1 MTLGHPWISA
11 ASLTV
16 ETLLMYSSSQDASS
30 TYITIIYHNNIYK
43 DLCSAV
49 SLMIFIVLADLRAW
63 SHPPIWPQSWQQ
75 QRHWLVLP
83 LWPQWPHCISVS
95 FISVE
100 LHSYCWGNSSIRVQH
115 VFQTCYTAGWM
126 TGYAVELV
134 KKHFALYNTHGF
146 HYFWFPT
153 LGKTVTNAVKLQ
165 SPW

>member
-1 MTLGHPWISA
+1 MTLGHCWIFA

-16 ETLLMYSSSQDASS
+16 ETLLMYSSWQDAP
-30 TYITIIYHNNIYK
+30 TYITIIYHNNIYT
-43 DLCSAV
+43 DLCSV
-49 SLMIFIVLADLRAW
+49 SLMIFIVLTHLWAS

-95 FISVE
+95 FIYVE
-100 LHSYCWGNSSIRVQH
+100 LHSYCWGNSSIQVQH

-126 TGYAVELV
+126 TRFAVKLV
-134 KKHFALYNTHGF
+134 KKHFALYNTHGL

-153 LGKTVTNAVKLQ
+153 SRMTMTNAVKL
-165 SPW
+165 